1 MIAPRKRS
9 AAPKRREAKAAKA
22 PRAAK
27 GAKRA
32 ARPSSAAS
40 SLRAAENPNL
50 LKAGVARRD
59 ISPPNPKLLRPTGMS
74 RLQSTIGVLDPLYIE
89 ALAVEAGG
97 RGAIVLTGDL
107 RTIEH
112 AWVVEVRTTV
122 AERLDLEPEQIL
134 FSSTHNH
141 CSSPEPDGESP
152 EAQAA
157 LIVAN
162 RLIVSAMIDA
172 SIEAWENRRPAEI
185 AYAEATLRER
195 VGENRRMRVS
205 NGTCI
210 NCWHGG
216 AVCPPGHKYV
226 APAGPD
232 SNEVRLLSV
241 RQVGARKPFAVFVSY
256 PSHPHLSALPY
267 FSGESVGQAKR
278 EVAAGLGGDVVVLW
292 ANHTGGDID
301 MHCVHPKPDGLEA
314 ELAWFQQSQKTLGRR
329 LAAAIVPAVRG
340 CRTYDRPASLKHGF
354 WSSGEDRPKESCI
367 VIINVV
373 VLGDVALASIPGEI
387 FLELGREAMA
397 RSPVPKLLMMGYNGS
412 AAGYQ
417 PKPLGFE
424 QGSYEVMRGPAA
436 SADDLLEAR
445 PGIFVRRAQRDS
457 GQNVV
462 DTLVTMLGEL
472 LSDKT

>member
-1 MIAPRKRS
+1 MIAPRKRP
-9 AAPKRREAKAAKA
+9 AAPKRRTTAKSAKSTKSAKA
-22 PRAAK
+22 P
-27 GAKRA
+27 KRA
-32 ARPSSAAS
+32 ARPAAATSSGS
-40 SLRAAENPNL
+40 AENPNL
-50 LKAGVARRD
+50 LNAGAARRD

-97 RGAIVLTGDL
+97 RGAILLTGDL
-107 RTIEH
+107 RTLEYD
-112 AWVVEVRTTV
+112 WVVEVRTTV

-141 CSSPEPDGESP
+141 CSSPEPDGDSP

-157 LIVAN
+157 LVVAN
-162 RLIVSAMIDA
+162 RLITSAMIDA
-172 SIEAWENRRPAEI
+172 AIEAWETRRPAEI
-185 AYAEATLRER
+185 AYTQATLADR

-226 APAGPD
+226 APGGPD
-232 SNEVRLLSV
+232 STEVRVLSV
-241 RQVGARKPFAVFVSY
+241 RQVGAKKPFAVFVSY

-278 EVAAGLGGDVVVLW
+278 EIAADLGGDVIVLW
-292 ANHTGGDID
+292 GNHTGGDID

-314 ELAWFQQSQKTLGRR
+314 ELAWFQQSQQTLGRR
-329 LAAAIVPAVRG
+329 LAAAVVPAVRG
-340 CRTYDRPASLKHGF
+340 CRRYERPATLKHGYR
-354 WSSGEDRPKESCI
+354 STGEGRPKESSI
-367 VIINVV
+367 VMINAV

-424 QGSYEVMRGPAA
+424 QGSYEVMRGPAK
-436 SADDLLEAR
+436 SDDDLLEAR
-445 PGIFVRRAQRDS
+445 PGLFVRRAQRDT
-457 GQNVV
+457 GQKVV
-462 DTLVTMLGEL
+462 DTLVAMLGEL
-472 LSDKT
+472 TA